1 MNTPAPG
8 ELEATGLLGMLKTL
22 RTGVR
27 SPLADLFPEP
37 PSNKINSK
45 NANAKPVNA
54 NAKPANANAK
64 PVNANVKSANA
75 NAKPAN
81 ANAKP
86 ANANSKNANAN
97 VDPKSA
103 KGGRKNK
110 TRKSSKRASRKRRV
124 H

>member
-81 ANAKP
+81 AN
-86 ANANSKNANAN
+86 SKNANAN